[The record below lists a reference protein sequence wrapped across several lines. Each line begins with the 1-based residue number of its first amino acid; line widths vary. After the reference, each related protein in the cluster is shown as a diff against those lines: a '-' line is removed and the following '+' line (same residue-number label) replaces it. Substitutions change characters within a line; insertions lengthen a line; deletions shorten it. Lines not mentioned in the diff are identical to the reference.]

1 MVARPGAPPEQ
12 IELRG
17 DGVIVPPTGH
27 ASHQRDRIRIGT
39 PGRAAARGPRHA
51 HVGVTAALPMDHE
64 HDRTR
69 VIVDIR
75 NDLVDEDADD
85 ALLNSTLSDSIFR
98 T

>member
-1 MVARPGAPPEQ
+1 
-12 IELRG
+12 
-17 DGVIVPPTGH
+17 
-27 ASHQRDRIRIGT
+27 
-39 PGRAAARGPRHA
+39 
-51 HVGVTAALPMDHE
+51 MDHE